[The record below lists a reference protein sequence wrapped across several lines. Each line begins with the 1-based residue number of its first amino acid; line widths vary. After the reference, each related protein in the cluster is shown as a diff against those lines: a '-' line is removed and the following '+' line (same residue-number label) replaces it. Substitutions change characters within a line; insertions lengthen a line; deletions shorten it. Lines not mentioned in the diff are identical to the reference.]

1 MAKIVDNFS
10 DLLQLAERVR
20 LLQKELRE
28 TKYLMSKVDCVEN
41 KESGMNKTGHWETN
55 G

>member
-20 LLQKELRE
+20 LLQKELQE
-28 TKYLMSKVDCVEN
+28 TKRLMGKVDCVEN
-41 KESGMNKTGHWETN
+41 KESGTN
-55 G
+55 ISCYRK